1 MTGDQS
7 DIFARLKGML
17 PSRWFGSPTDS
28 VPFVDA
34 VLWGVALVLANL
46 YALYQYA
53 KLQTRI
59 TTATDGWLD
68 LIAADFFGP
77 SGLLRKTGQSD
88 DSYRNA
94 IKVALLREKG
104 TRNAITNTLVALTG
118 RQPTIVEPWRP
129 ADTGAYGAPNSGY
142 GVAGSYG
149 SVLLPYQAFVVA
161 YRPKSAIGLANVA
174 GYRISMGAYS
184 TASQSEYAT
193 LSMLTGGVTDAD
205 IYAAIDAVKPAGT
218 IVWTC
223 IKN

>member
-1 MTGDQS
+1 MTGDQN

-17 PSRWFGSPTDS
+17 PSRWFGTASDS

-34 VLWGVALVLANL
+34 ILGGVALLLANL
-46 YALYQYA
+46 YALYKYA

-59 TTATDGWLD
+59 NTATDGWLD

-104 TRNAITNTLVALTG
+104 TRNAITNTLIALTG
-118 RQPTIVEPWRP
+118 RAPTIIEPWRP
-129 ADTGAYGAPNSGY
+129 ADTGAYSAPNSGY

-149 SVLLPYQAFVVA
+149 SILLPYQAFVIA
-161 YRPKSAIGLANVA
+161 YRPLSAAGLANVA
-174 GYRISMGAYS
+174 GYGISMGAYS
-184 TASQSEYAT
+184 TPSQAEYADIT
-193 LSMLTGGVTDAD
+193 MMTGGVTDAD
-205 IYAAIDAVKPAGT
+205 IFAAIDAVKPEGT
-218 IVWTC
+218 IVWTT